1 MHNDALVCVFMLLY
15 SADGVP
21 PEAQIKRLRGDLTV
35 AVSHIMAGATSSV
48 DSVSQHETNEEI
60 FDTQLQKVIE
70 ILKEEGVFSEDTIES
85 EVHSF
90 YHLGISP
97 LYFAQNNPIQIAKH
111 LNSFIGAKKAAQ
123 ATLSGSE
130 AVDEDEIDFGLMS
143 FQFIGGKDATF
154 FALDEPSEREEMIH
168 RLNQYCETTPEGLT
182 ASVTM
187 FRSKEPI
194 MFGKSMIM
202 CTATRSR
209 FLNPQADKQ
218 AKPDIW
224 QVSSASFLRT
234 KSKRTRA
241 RYETILQK
249 AHGMLYPVTETRIRE
264 PGYVAMLV
272 YPDRAPDNGLLE
284 LFKILELL
292 DLRCTQLFAE
302 TFANGAVTY
311 NVYLENLD
319 EAKTEQEV
327 QRNLVSL
334 TRRMTTLAVLPR
346 SARESKVAMGP
357 RAKLYLGCAQVF
369 TYHFMPHRSEDF
381 HALRED
387 LKDSRNETSIDRL
400 DRMGRTMQKDAVNMH
415 RFNWTMEQYPELAW
429 AVYNDFMR
437 TRKPGNAAGDR
448 TERNVDLE
456 KQIKNTVPDP
466 LDQEILMSCLLFN
479 RSILKTNFFSREK
492 AATSFRLDATEFIS
506 EDYPE
511 VPHGVF
517 LIAGSSFEGFHVRF
531 RDIARGGIRMIKSP
545 NQAYF
550 KNQQS
555 LFEENYNLA
564 YTQQLKNKDIP
575 EGGSKGTILLN
586 PDKHSQEHPDEA
598 FHQYIDSLLDLI
610 LPNDQVVDMMDQ
622 QEILF
627 FGPDEGTA
635 GDVVVWACE
644 HAEKRGYPFWKAITT
659 GKPASMGGIP
669 HDTYGM
675 TTRSVHQNV
684 LGVLETQGVR
694 EEDITKFQTGGPDGD
709 LGSNEILISKDKTMA
724 IVDGSGVVYD
734 PEGLN
739 RTELNRLATERLMID
754 SFDSALLSST
764 GYKVLVTD
772 KDVTLPNGRVVE
784 SGLLFRNE
792 YHLNRD
798 IEADLFVPCGG
809 RPDSVNINNV
819 SQMFKE
825 DEVTPR
831 FKYIVEGAN
840 LFITR
845 DARRVLED
853 AGVILMKD
861 ATCNKGGVTS
871 SSLEVLASL
880 AMTGEQHAELMCVK
894 GDKVPEFYKNY
905 VIGVQEVIER
915 NARME
920 FKACWRERQSGKYK
934 YMIEITDLLS
944 KKINSVNDQLQA
956 SGVLDRNEKL
966 KRVIL
971 EQALPP
977 TLLEVV
983 SMDEMLERVPDNYLN
998 AICGCYFAAHYVYK
1012 YGLQGSE
1019 VQILDFIQEFVRL
1032 EA

>member
-1 MHNDALVCVFMLLY
+1 MSGMQFTIRSSTEKDKLQERAKPLVRGELGPLGDAEVEWFCGNLGLSRRYFASVDEQDIAKHAMLLFAAKFRARIADSSLDLDISDERKHSAIYICPSRDTADPRVAQESASATVERRIQAKYLDEAWHSMHADTDAGQAAEASKAGQLQTKGGSEEPCEGFVVEAFRSSGEVARTMPTKLRLFVVQRPKYPEAKQGEAGSLHALACTQFLNFIAPQHFPDYGALLKRAESSNGCVVTVTTPSEDEWSEHSMHNEEHDVVVRVAHKRGTTHSFYSSSSQLYRMHGFRSRVKAMWPFRNRIDVQTIWLSPMEPISYAELQKRVASLNHHITLSYILPSTPFTSLVSNRQLGAGEHAYAYCGLIFAHHFLTLSPNETDSTASYKASLLPEID
-15 SADGVP
+15 SAPASAG
-21 PEAQIKRLRGDLTV
+21 IKKRLRQNMLT
-35 AVSHIMAGATSSV
+35 
-48 DSVSQHETNEEI
+48 
-60 FDTQLQKVIE
+60 
-70 ILKEEGVFSEDTIES
+70 EGR
-85 EVHSF
+85 
-90 YHLGISP
+90 L
-97 LYFAQNNPIQIAKH
+97 A
-111 LNSFIGAKKAAQ
+111 
-123 ATLSGSE
+123 E
-130 AVDEDEIDFGLMS
+130 AV
-143 FQFIGGKDATF
+143 
-154 FALDEPSEREEMIH
+154 
-168 RLNQYCETTPEGLT
+168 
-182 ASVTM
+182 
-187 FRSKEPI
+187 
-194 MFGKSMIM
+194 
-202 CTATRSR
+202 
-209 FLNPQADKQ
+209 
-218 AKPDIW
+218 
-224 QVSSASFLRT
+224 LR
-234 KSKRTRA
+234 
-241 RYETILQK
+241 
-249 AHGMLYPVTETRIRE
+249 
-264 PGYVAMLV
+264 
-272 YPDRAPDNGLLE
+272 
-284 LFKILELL
+284 
-292 DLRCTQLFAE
+292 
-302 TFANGAVTY
+302 
-311 NVYLENLD
+311 
-319 EAKTEQEV
+319 
-327 QRNLVSL
+327 
-334 TRRMTTLAVLPR
+334 
-346 SARESKVAMGP
+346 
-357 RAKLYLGCAQVF
+357 
-369 TYHFMPHRSEDF
+369 
-381 HALRED
+381 
-387 LKDSRNETSIDRL
+387 
-400 DRMGRTMQKDAVNMH
+400 
-415 RFNWTMEQYPELAW
+415 YPEL
-429 AVYNDFMR
+429 VQ
-437 TRKPGNAAGDR
+437 KLHAAFEKLHAPW
-448 TERNVDLE
+448 TPMAERHDPQAEEEIAKMILR
-456 KQIKNTVPDP
+456 TVPNEINQRVLLSL
-466 LDQEILMSCLLFN
+466 LDFN
-479 RSILKTNFFSREK
+479 KFVLKTNFFKEDRNVL
-492 AATSFRLDATEFIS
+492 AFRLDPKVMDNS
-506 EDYPE
+506 DYPE
-511 VPHGVF
+511 VPYGIFLVVGSVF
-517 LIAGSSFEGFHVRF
+517 RGFHIRF
-531 RDIARGGIRMIKSP
+531 RDVARGGIRLIRSG
-545 NQAYF
+545 NEQAYA
-550 KNQQS
+550 NNVAT
-555 LFEENYNLA
+555 LLEENYALA
-564 YTQQLKNKDIP
+564 HTQQRKNKDIP
-575 EGGSKGTILLN
+575 EGGSKGTILLA
-586 PDKHSQEHPDEA
+586 PGHQDKGHVA
-598 FHQYIDSLLDLI
+598 FDQYIDGMLDLI
-610 LPNDQVVDMMDQ
+610 LPSKTMKDYLGTPEM
-622 QEILF
+622 LF

-635 GDVVVWACE
+635 DKMDRA
-644 HAEKRGYPFWKAITT
+644 AQRAKQRGYSLWKASTT
-659 GKPASMGGIP
+659 GKSIMMGGIP

-956 SGVLDRNEKL
+956 SGMLDRNERL

-1019 VQILDFIQEFVRL
+1019 VQILDFIQEFVKL